1 MISESLG
8 RIGVSSLINLK
19 KKEFKRMEREYRNR
33 RKSILF
39 EDAKQ

>member
-19 KKEFKRMEREYRNR
+19 KKEFKRTGIKAETF
-33 RKSILF
+33 ILT
-39 EDAKQ
+39 ANHHTKN